1 MLFKYSAIDKEGN
14 EQGGSINAVNR
25 DVAIA
30 SLQRRGL
37 TVVSVASEEKESFF
51 EKQWSLFERVSVK
64 DIVILSRQIATL
76 FAADVAALRVF
87 RLLGGESENKVLRD
101 RLETVA
107 DDIQGGLSISAA
119 FAKHPAIFS
128 SFYVSMVRSGEESGK
143 LNDTFLYLADHLD
156 RSYELTTKMRNA
168 LIYPAFVLTT
178 FTVVMILMLTLV
190 IPRLSDILLETG
202 QQIPIYTRIV
212 IALSGFFVDYGL
224 LLLVLLIL
232 GTIAL
237 WRFSLTERGA
247 LSVARFKITL
257 PFFGGL
263 YRKLYLAR
271 IADSMHTMLGSGISM
286 VRGLEI
292 TADVVGNA
300 IYADILKETA
310 ESVRSGRSVSES
322 FSRYKEE
329 IPNIMVQIVKVGEET
344 GELGNILKTLAVF
357 YEREVRNAVDTLV
370 GLIEPVMIVALGFG
384 VGLLLTSVLIPIYN
398 ISGSF

>member
-1 MLFKYSAIDKEGN
+1 
-14 EQGGSINAVNR
+14 
-25 DVAIA
+25 
-30 SLQRRGL
+30 
-37 TVVSVASEEKESFF
+37 
-51 EKQWSLFERVSVK
+51 
-64 DIVILSRQIATL
+64 
-76 FAADVAALRVF
+76 
-87 RLLGGESENKVLRD
+87 
-101 RLETVA
+101 
-107 DDIQGGLSISAA
+107 
-119 FAKHPAIFS
+119 
-128 SFYVSMVRSGEESGK
+128 MVRSGEESGK